1 QLAKFLLVFL
11 ALQFFGS
18 IGLGIWLFVHRC
30 AGENGRHF
38 HLARCKTIT
47 TESKC
52 IRLHLGV
59 TEMLQF
65 GASFACGR
73 TTTTFR
79 GQSTTARCEA
89 EFTRGPAIR
98 ECRCSKLIRPRIESR
113 CATLRSSQK

>member
-30 AGENGRHF
+30 AGEKGRHF
-38 HLARCKTIT
+38 RLARCKTIT

-52 IRLHLGV
+52 MRLHLGV

-73 TTTTFR
+73 TTTFD
-79 GQSTTARCEA
+79 SHEEA
-89 EFTRGPAIR
+89 
-98 ECRCSKLIRPRIESR
+98 C
-113 CATLRSSQK
+113 QKAAWSADCNGGLLQPF